1 MNFSGALQ
9 GKTSHNKI
17 PGLIIVA
24 LVLFSAVF
32 AHVEKRPDKS
42 VISDDVISYYSYL
55 PALFIHHNL
64 TLQFVDENP
73 EHYFKHYWPGKAA
86 NGKYVIKTTM
96 GVAFL
101 YAPFFGAAHLYT
113 LASGETADGFSQ
125 HYQTAINIAALFFLF
140 VGLFFTNKI
149 LLRFVSPVVSAV
161 ILVLITFGTNLLYY
175 ATLEPG
181 MTHVFNF
188 GLIAMFVL
196 YTDKWLLKPD
206 FRDTLACGLL
216 FGLITLIRP
225 INALVILFPVL
236 WNVASLKEMQDR
248 FVFFFR
254 QWKQVLLVAIC
265 VAAVWSPQLFY
276 WKMQTGQFFYN
287 SYNEHFYF
295 GNFNV
300 HKALFGFR
308 KGWFIY
314 TPIMFVATLG
324 IFFLRKQFK
333 SVQLSVS
340 VFYIVFVYITFS
352 WWCWWYGGGF
362 SARPMTDIY
371 SIMAIPLSVIVA
383 RGLRAK
389 RIIVIVTFFFATLF
403 SAHGVFQTLQY
414 IRGSIHYDS
423 NTWYSYKSSFG
434 RLTPA
439 PTYYFLLSP
448 PDYISAIDGKPEES
462 AEENTELIAG
472 PDDYYIEVN
481 DIETGNNTEY
491 FNLVNIMLDTSFNT
505 TATIVIPAFDSND
518 FCDDLTLVTAIY
530 SSAGE
535 AMYFSSAV
543 VAPRTRNGE
552 KQLVENVELNIPLY
566 VTEKPNIKVF
576 FRTMEKDD
584 FSCKK
589 VKVLIRGIRLHYT
602 DV

>member
-9 GKTSHNKI
+9 RITSRNRI

-32 AHVEKRPDKS
+32 AHVEKRPNKS
-42 VISDDVISYYSYL
+42 VISDDVISYYAYL
-55 PALFIHHNL
+55 PALFIHNDL
-64 TLQFVDENP
+64 TLEFVDQNTG
-73 EHYFKHYWPGKAA
+73 HYLKYYWPGKAA

-113 LASGETADGFSQ
+113 LAAGETADGFSL

-149 LLRFVSPVVSAV
+149 LLRFVSPVVSATV
-161 ILVLITFGTNLLYY
+161 LVLVTLGTNMLYY

-188 GLIAMFVL
+188 ALIAMFVH
-196 YTDKWLLKPD
+196 YTDKWLVKPD
-206 FRDTLACGLL
+206 FGNTLICGLL
-216 FGLITLIRP
+216 FGLISLIRP
-225 INALVILFPVL
+225 INALIILIPFL
-236 WNVASLKEMQDR
+236 WNVATLKEMQNR
-248 FVFFFR
+248 LVFLYSH
-254 QWKQVLLVAIC
+254 WKQILLVAIC
-265 VAAVWSPQLFY
+265 VAAVWSPQLLY
-276 WKMQTGQFFYN
+276 WKTQTGHFFYN

-308 KGWFIY
+308 KGWYIY

-324 IFFLRKQFK
+324 IFFLRREFK
-333 SVQLSVS
+333 SVQLSVA
-340 VFYIVFVYITFS
+340 VFFIVFVYVTFS

-362 SARPMTDIY
+362 SARPMTDIL
-371 SIMAIPLSVIVA
+371 SIMAIPLSVIIA

-389 RIIVIVTFFFATLF
+389 RIVVIAVLFFAALF
-403 SAHGVFQTLQY
+403 SFHGVFQTLQY
-414 IRGSIHYDS
+414 LRGSIHYDS

-439 PTYYFLLSP
+439 PTYYYLLSS
-448 PDYISAIDGKPEES
+448 PDYISAIEGKPEES
-462 AEENTELIAG
+462 AEESTDLIAG

-481 DIETGNNTEY
+481 DIETSNNTEY
-491 FNLVNIMLDTSFNT
+491 FNIVNITLDTVFST

-518 FCDDLTLVTAIY
+518 FCGDLTLVTAIY
-530 SSAGE
+530 SSKGE

-543 VAPRTRNGE
+543 VAPRARNGE
-552 KQLVENVELNIPLY
+552 KQLVEDVELNIPLY

-576 FRTMEKDD
+576 FRSMEKDD
-584 FSCKK
+584 FTCKK
-589 VKVLIRGIRLHYT
+589 VKVLIRGIRGHYA